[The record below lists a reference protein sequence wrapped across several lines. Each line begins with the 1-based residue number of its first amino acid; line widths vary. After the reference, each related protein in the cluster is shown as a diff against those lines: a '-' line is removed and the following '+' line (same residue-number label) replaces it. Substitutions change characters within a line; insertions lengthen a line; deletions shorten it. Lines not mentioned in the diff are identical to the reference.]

1 MSTTT
6 SRSSATNMFSA
17 RSSSPAPKGCAAPTR
32 NRAKRPRF
40 ALFLVGAAHPFGAG
54 DDDLAENIFVADDL
68 EVVVDIR
75 RRRDKGEQA
84 GHERGATDCFQHI
97 LVAQRLSEGDEIDRL
112 ARAPLL
118 HQNAKDR
125 LMRRNV
131 EVFLFDFFDAFRDD
145 VLRRDQHR
153 TEHALLGFHAMRRRA
168 VNILCRTCGRALK
181 NSPATLLRQA
191 SVSAISRCL
200 TRLLR
205 TTSLRARHLFASSE

>member
-1 MSTTT
+1 
-6 SRSSATNMFSA
+6 MFLHSQEL
-17 RSSSPAPKGCAAPTR
+17 APETVVADLENIVFYFIKE
-32 NRAKRPRF
+32 RPYF
-40 ALFLVGAAHPFGAG
+40 ALFLVSAAHPFGASE
-54 DDDLAENIFVADDL
+54 DDLAENIFVADDL

-75 RRRDKGEQA
+75 RRRDKGEQT
-84 GHERGATDCFQHI
+84 GHERGAPDCFQHI
-97 LVAQRLSEGDEIDRL
+97 LVAQCLGEGDEIDRL

-131 EVFLFDFFDAFRDD
+131 KVFLFDLFNAFRDD

-153 TEHALLGFHAMRRRA
+153 TEHTLLGFDAMRWRT

-181 NSPATLLRQA
+181 NSTATLLRQA
-191 SVSAISRCL
+191 SISAISRCL